1 MNYQPFLN
9 MNVLVSDALLASVP
23 AFMQLVLVC
32 VAAVASFKLIKAYLN
47 KDTYLK

>member
-23 AFMQLVLVC
+23 AFMQLVLVLI
-32 VAAVASFKLIKAYLN
+32 AALASFKLLRMWLN
-47 KDTYLK
+47 SEI

>member
-23 AFMQLVLVC
+23 AFLQLVLVC
-32 VAAVASFKLIKAYLN
+32 VGAVVAFKLLSMWLN
-47 KDTYLK
+47 SEI

>member
-23 AFMQLVLVC
+23 VFMQLVLVC
-32 VAAVASFKLIKAYLN
+32 VAAFAAFKLLSMWLN
-47 KDTYLK
+47 SDI